1 MPSKLTCSTNALN
14 PVVLPACGYL
24 YTRLSRNTQTV
35 LAALAGMSII
45 FYLLHYYE
53 ESGLFIFSWYNLYF
67 HTIQCA
73 Q

>member
-1 MPSKLTCSTNALN
+1 MPSKLTCSTNILN
-14 PVVLPACGYL
+14 SVVLLAHGYL

-45 FYLLHYYE
+45 FYLLYYYE
-53 ESGLFIFSWYNLYF
+53 ENRLFIFSWYNLYF
-67 HTIQCA
+67 HTIQHA